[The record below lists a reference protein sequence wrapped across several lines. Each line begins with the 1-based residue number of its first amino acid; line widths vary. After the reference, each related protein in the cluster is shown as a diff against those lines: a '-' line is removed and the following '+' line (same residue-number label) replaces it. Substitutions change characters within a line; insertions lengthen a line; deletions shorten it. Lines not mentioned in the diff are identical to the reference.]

1 MVRNDSSN
9 KEKEKNLDDQPLF
22 DLNYDGDEEDAV
34 VDEEQQ
40 EIEGVKYQSES
51 SSDGDD
57 DDGGGR
63 HAANGRAQPD
73 SFSSQQWPQSY
84 KETTDSYTIAAA
96 PNFESVLRGPS
107 FIYSSFDN
115 RSKSNLDIDGKT
127 PFLSAPEGIRQ
138 STWWEKASVERLVSG
153 ELPIGY
159 GCSFTQ
165 TIFNGINVIA
175 GVGLLS
181 TPFTVN
187 QAGWMSLAVM
197 LLFAVM
203 CCYTATLLRYCFESR
218 EGIITYPDV
227 GEAAF
232 GRYGRIAV
240 SIILYT
246 ELYSYCVEFITLEGD
261 NLTSLFPGT
270 SLDLGGFKLDS
281 MHMFGVLTALIIL
294 PTVWLKDLR
303 IISYLSGGGVVATI
317 LIMICV
323 FCVGTIDS
331 VGFHHTGQ
339 LVKWNGIP
347 FAIGVY
353 GFCFAGHSVF
363 PNIYQSMA
371 DKKQFTKALI
381 ICFVLCVLIYG
392 GTASMG
398 YLMFGDGTLS
408 QITLNMPPGAFAS
421 KVALWTT
428 VINPLTKYPFCQNY
442 LAYESFKI
450 CHGLIKCSNPFSL
463 AFLNSN
469 KYALLMNPLA
479 RSLEELLPDRI
490 SSSYWCFMLLRTT
503 LVASTVCVAFLVP
516 FFGLVMALIGSLFSI
531 LVVRNA
537 FDSLSVALS
546 VAIAAFG
553 VICGIL
559 GTYSSLLSIADSY

>member
-1 MVRNDSSN
+1 MVRNDNSKD
-9 KEKEKNLDDQPLF
+9 KERDLEFSFDHNDEDVDQQ
-22 DLNYDGDEEDAV
+22 D
-34 VDEEQQ
+34 
-40 EIEGVKYQSES
+40 IEALKYESES
-51 SSDGDD
+51 SSEYHSED
-57 DDGGGR
+57 DDGGGDDDNR
-63 HAANGRAQPD
+63 RLHPN

-96 PNFESVLRGPS
+96 PNLESVLRGPS
-107 FIYSSFDN
+107 FIYSSFGN
-115 RSKSNLDIDGKT
+115 RSKSSLDIDGKT
-127 PFLSAPEGIRQ
+127 PFLSAPDGISQ
-138 STWWEKASVERLVSG
+138 STWWEKASVQRHFSG

-159 GCSFTQ
+159 GCTFSQ
-165 TIFNGINVIA
+165 TVFNGINVMA

-181 TPFTVN
+181 TPYTVN
-187 QAGWMSLAVM
+187 QAGWMSMAVM
-197 LLFAVM
+197 IFFAVV
-203 CCYTATLLRYCFESR
+203 CCYTATLMRYCFESR
-218 EGIITYPDV
+218 EGISTYPDI

-232 GRYGRIAV
+232 GRYGRIIV

-261 NLTSLFPGT
+261 NLNSLFPGA
-270 SLDLGGFKLDS
+270 SLDLGSFQLDS
-281 MHMFGVLTALIIL
+281 LHLFGILTALIIL

-303 IISYLSGGGVVATI
+303 IISYLSAGGVVATL
-317 LIMICV
+317 LIVICV

-331 VGFHHTGQ
+331 VGFHQTGP

-381 ICFVLCVLIYG
+381 TCFVLCILIYG
-392 GTASMG
+392 SVAIMG
-398 YLMFGDGTLS
+398 FLMFGEGTLS

-428 VINPLTKYPFCQNY
+428 VINPLTKY
-442 LAYESFKI
+442 
-450 CHGLIKCSNPFSL
+450 
-463 AFLNSN
+463 
-469 KYALLMNPLA
+469 ALLMNPLA
-479 RSLEELLPDRI
+479 RSLEELLPERI
-490 SSSYWCFMLLRTT
+490 SSTYWCFILLRTA

-531 LVVRNA
+531 LVSA
-537 FDSLSVALS
+537 IMPSLCFLKIIGKKATKRQVALS
-546 VAIAAFG
+546 VAIAASG
-553 VICGIL
+553 IICGIL